1 MKINLAIIGTG
12 YGLRV
17 VKSTLSFFSNI
28 KIKKFIVEIVSKN
41 ITNNLNDIFEDKL
54 IKFICI
60 ETPPNTHLDL
70 IKNFIKKDYLL

>member
-17 VKSTLSFFSNI
+17 VKSTLGFFSNI
-28 KIKKFIVEIVSKN
+28 KIKKIYSRGRKGKN

-60 ETPPNTHLDL
+60 ETPPH
-70 IKNFIKKDYLL
+70 IYI